1 MNNIKIKTKQQK
13 IELLESAFGESTLAN
28 SGKNI
33 SVICPACKENSKN
46 SSKKKKLSVC
56 LEKGIYHC
64 WVCESKGKNVASFA
78 NYYGSIDK
86 NVYSEIVQVF
96 NLDMSLKEQE
106 EKKEIFIPSD
116 FSLLYTDSTRKGKI
130 AKRYLRKRGL
140 TPGDLLRFKIG
151 ISGEKDFIN
160 RIIIPSFSECMKLNF
175 FLSRTYDKNQII
187 KYRNCDGKKSEI
199 IFNEYLVDWQ
209 KEVVLV
215 EGVFDAIKSTSNT
228 VPVLGS
234 WIDQNHKIF
243 QKIVQEASDVVLAF
257 DPDAMHKTVKI
268 AKNFAEYGI
277 NVRITQNKDR
287 DLGDMTKEEAF
298 NCIKS
303 AKKYE
308 ISNRL
313 TYLIK
318 NINSGSIF

>member
-1 MNNIKIKTKQQK
+1 MNKIKTKQQK
-13 IELLESAFGESTLAN
+13 IKLLESAFGESSLAN

-33 SVICPACKENSKN
+33 SVVCPACKDNSKT

-78 NYYGSIDK
+78 NYHGSISQ
-86 NVYSEIVQVF
+86 NIYAEIIQVF
-96 NLDMSLKEQE
+96 DLDTELDTQD
-106 EKKEIFIPSD
+106 EKKEIFTPSD
-116 FSLLYTDSTRKGKI
+116 FSLLFTDNTRNGMI

-140 TPGDLLRFKIG
+140 TLDDLLRFKIG
-151 ISGEKDFIN
+151 ISNEKDYIN
-160 RIIIPSFSECMKLNF
+160 RIIIPSFSEDMKLNF
-175 FLSRTYDKNQII
+175 FLSRTYDKNQKI
-187 KYRNCDGKKSEI
+187 KYKNCDSKKSEI
-199 IFNEYLVDWQ
+199 IFNEYLIDWGQ
-209 KEVVLV
+209 EVVLV

-234 WIDQNHKIF
+234 WIDHNHKIF
-243 QKIVQEASDVVLAF
+243 QKVVQEKSSVVLAF
-257 DPDAMHKTVKI
+257 DPDAIHKTEKI
-268 AKNFAEYGI
+268 AKNFSEYGI
-277 NVRITQNKDR
+277 NVKVTQNKDK

-298 NCIKS
+298 NYIKS

-313 TYLIK
+313 TYLIE
-318 NINSGSIF
+318 NISSGSIF